1 MHINCND
8 QSIEYFQFVII
19 LSQKFHKL
27 SLNLLLSL
35 ILKNKLINIRHSS
48 AANQIKYYDIFG
60 LQGLGALFN
69 FRVHI
74 CTY

>member
-1 MHINCND
+1 
-8 QSIEYFQFVII
+8 
-19 LSQKFHKL
+19 
-27 SLNLLLSL
+27 
-35 ILKNKLINIRHSS
+35 LKNKLINIRHLN